1 MAKPIKLTLQDF
13 YQVRL
18 GDSHVLS
25 INYASFCM
33 PFNWLKNQWNKGFE
47 QARLVLKVNF
57 IGHRAKAYF
66 LKNIQR
72 PLLIINTVK
81 KELNKSSILK
91 AMNNLEGK
99 TC

>member
-47 QARLVLKVNF
+47 QVRLVLRDNF
-57 IGHRAKAYF
+57 MGYRTKAYF
-66 LKNIQR
+66 LKNIQQ
-72 PLLIINTVK
+72 PLLIIKTL
-81 KELNKSSILK
+81 KEGLNKSIFLK
-91 AMNNLEGK
+91 EMNELEGK